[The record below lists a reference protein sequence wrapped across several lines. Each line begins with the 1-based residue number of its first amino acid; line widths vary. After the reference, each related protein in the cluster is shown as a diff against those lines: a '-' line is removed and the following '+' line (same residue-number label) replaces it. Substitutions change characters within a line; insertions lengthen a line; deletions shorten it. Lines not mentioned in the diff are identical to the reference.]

1 MADIDERTLTAI
13 LVAEGRDAA
22 ALTAWRRDCF
32 DPLVGRFGGHVVAS
46 GQARLLAEFDGI
58 VDAVNCAVAA
68 QRRSGAGPR
77 IGINLG
83 DLAIENHRVGGADL
97 AYAVS
102 LAGRALPGGIC
113 VSGVARNQVT
123 ADISPEAIAGDAG
136 RPRYLVAS
144 AVAAAV
150 LLAYFLT
157 WYGLISWKTIAYA
170 LYGSFPCWPDFLC
183 G

>member
-1 MADIDERTLTAI
+1 MADIDEKTLTAI
-13 LVAEGRDAA
+13 LVAEGQDAA
-22 ALTAWRRDCF
+22 TLSSWRHDCF
-32 DPLVGRFGGHVVAS
+32 DPLIDRFGGYVVAA
-46 GQARLLAEFDGI
+46 GEARLLAEFDGV

-68 QRRSGAGPR
+68 QRRAGAGPK

-83 DLAIENHRVGGADL
+83 ELTIEERRVGGPDL

-102 LAGRALPGGIC
+102 LARRALPGGIC

-123 ADISPEAIAGDAG
+123 ADISPEAIATDAG

-144 AVAAAV
+144 AVAGAV

-157 WYGLISWKTIAYA
+157 WYGLISWKTIAYG